1 MHRFFS
7 SVISFFIVM
16 MVLSFSQV
24 AVANE
29 QVLRNFAASME
40 SRGLSV
46 SLEGLSENGE
56 EGALAKLMMSK
67 EGEAP
72 WSLAFHDVTFKN
84 LEEASGGGLKGDIFT
99 ADKIDFSRGSTISKI
114 DRFNAVDFDFP
125 NFDMLLDNLAKP
137 VGVVSTTKNGFLE
150 LLTSGLYK
158 FLANMTFASIKAEGL
173 DIDLEAG
180 ELAVKYAFGPFS
192 FDNMRDG
199 ILASYAVDSTE
210 IETSGAPQPTFK
222 AVTGRTE
229 LKGYNFNSLNHVL
242 DADAYKDGKG
252 DGVWLQVSGAG
263 FVDGMRYSFGNSVT
277 HMARMELGAFRIR
290 QFDEPPLDAFK
301 LLLDPITNTQGV
313 ENPLDRSKQMTKALL
328 SFYSMFEYGGFEIKE
343 FDFNAPGQQN
353 IAIGTISMGTASFE
367 KGIAELS
374 VTDMNVVPSSE
385 DAGHL
390 ALKTFSLTDIQ
401 FPTRASILGYLDTL
415 DANSK
420 RKLDYQSLAAFSATL
435 GQLSIKE
442 LDFKRSDAGSFNIDG
457 LSVTLKDYIKLIP
470 TKVKIDLSNVDV
482 LMSSLPENNQAAQVL
497 ISLGYEKLVL
507 NGVIEANWDEA
518 SGDLTVLPSSINAGD
533 LGQINLSG
541 IIGGVSRAL
550 IENPDKAA
558 LHLPTLLLKE
568 VGVSFDDASFINK
581 FLDFVAGQAGV
592 ETDALRKQYGILA
605 AAPLAIFQNLEFS
618 KKAET
623 AIQTFLAA
631 PGTISL
637 SAKPPQ
643 PVPVVSLGLMM
654 QQAPTL
660 IVDALGLDISAK

>member
-7 SVISFFIVM
+7 SVISFFIVT
-16 MVLSFSQV
+16 MVLSFAQV

-29 QVLRNFAASME
+29 QVLRNFAAGME
-40 SRGLSV
+40 SLGLSV

-56 EGALAKLMMSK
+56 DGTLAKLVMSK
-67 EGEAP
+67 AGEAP
-72 WSLAFHDVTFKN
+72 WSLTFHDVTFRN
-84 LEEASGGGLKGDIFT
+84 LEDAGGGGLKGGPFT
-99 ADKIDFSRGSTISKI
+99 ADTIDFTRGSAVSKI
-114 DRFNAVDFDFP
+114 DQFNAVDFDFP
-125 NFDMLLDNLAKP
+125 NFGVLLDNLAKP
-137 VGVVSTTKNGFLE
+137 VGDVSTTKSGFVE

-158 FLANMTFASIKAEGL
+158 FLANMTFASIKAEGW

-180 ELAVKYAFGPFS
+180 TYAFKYAFGGVA

-199 ILASYAVDSTE
+199 VLASYAIDSTA
-210 IETSGAPQPTFK
+210 IENTGASQLTFK
-222 AVTGRTE
+222 MVTGRTE
-229 LKGYNFNSLNHVL
+229 LKGYNFNSINHVF

-252 DGVWLQVSGAG
+252 DGVWLPVSGAG
-263 FVDGMRYSFGNSVT
+263 FVDGVRYSFGNSVT
-277 HMARMELGAFRIR
+277 HMARMKLGGFRIR
-290 QFDEPPLDAFK
+290 QLDEPPLDVFK
-301 LLLDPITNTQGV
+301 LIVDSSANEQGV
-313 ENPLDRSKQMTKALL
+313 ENSADRVKQLTKALL
-328 SFYSMFEYGGFEIKE
+328 SLYSMFEYGGFEIKE
-343 FDFNAPGQQN
+343 LDFMAPDQQN
-353 IAIGTISMGTASFE
+353 IAIGTVSMGTASFD

-374 VTDMNVVPSSE
+374 VTDLNVVPSRD

-401 FPTRASILGYLDTL
+401 FPTRDSILGYLDTL
-415 DANSK
+415 DVTSK

-457 LSVTLKDYIKLIP
+457 LTITLQNYIKLIP

-482 LMSSLPENNQAAQVL
+482 LMSSLPKNNQAAQTL

-507 NGVIEANWDEA
+507 NGVIEADWDEA
-518 SGDLTVLPSSINAGD
+518 SGDLTVSPSRINAGD

-558 LHLPTLLLKE
+558 LHLSTLLLKE
-568 VGVSFDDASFINK
+568 VAVSFDDASFVNK
-581 FLDFVAGQAGV
+581 FLNFVAARSGV
-592 ETDALRKQYGILA
+592 ETDALRKQYGVLA
-605 AAPLAIFQNLEFS
+605 TAPLAIFQNLEFS

-623 AIQTFLAA
+623 AIQTFLTT
-631 PGTISL
+631 PGTIAI

-654 QQAPTL
+654 QQAPAL
-660 IVDALGLDISAK
+660 IVHSLNLDISAK